1 MTQEEKIR
9 ELQERAKEILN
20 IFKHCRWNDD
30 DLTDIIKLLE
40 DLCSL

>member
-9 ELQERAKEILN
+9 ELQERAREILE
-20 IFKHCRWNDD
+20 HYERWWDPD
-30 DLTDIIKLLE
+30 DLVDALELLE